1 MIDDAALIGL
11 VGYGACSLA
20 FLGLAVILLVSSRH
34 GLQGLLMVAA
44 CLATAAWSA
53 AQVYQLGFSGDEAV
67 FGGEGVLGDEGVLA
81 AIFDCIAA
89 LLWVA
94 FLASLVQADLRQRL
108 ASPWMRA
115 ALGAVALL
123 AVFWLATEILRPWR
137 DDVDF
142 KIQVLAHLV
151 MVVLGL
157 ILAESLLRNTPME
170 DRWRIKFLCIGLGG
184 VFVYD
189 LFFYAD
195 ALLFNVTSPALS
207 EARGFVY
214 ALIMPLLA
222 MSSHRNAMWRTN
234 VTLSRTSALYT
245 TALTA
250 SGVYLLLM
258 AAAAYYVREVG
269 GTWGAVIQ
277 AVFLFGAVLVLAL
290 LLLSG
295 AFRAHLRVFVSKHF
309 FQYRYDYRTVWLR
322 FTDTVSGT
330 ETAQALPGRVVKAIA
345 DILDSPGGAMW
356 LRDRDHCVLTSAW
369 NMAASSLSAKEA
381 AVLLEF
387 LGRSGWIID
396 MDEHKVRPEKYEN
409 LVIPDVIARIQNA
422 WVIVP
427 LRHLDALLGFVILAR
442 PRAPRALGWED
453 YDLLKT
459 ISRHAA
465 SYLAE
470 QQLGRA
476 LAEAREF
483 EKLNR
488 RFAFV
493 LHDIKNLAS
502 QISLSAS
509 NFERHGENPAFRADM
524 VATLK
529 DASSQM
535 KRLMERLKTDQMAE
549 PEQDLVWLTPLLRQL
564 MALETGASV
573 VLDLKLDV
581 EDVAVSCDQDRLAAI
596 LRHLVQNAKEAV
608 LQDSPVQVALGQQG
622 ETAVIEIIDDGCGM
636 SEDFVH
642 SELFKPFRSTKKLG
656 YGLGAYQCREF
667 ARELGGD
674 IEVISSVGAGTTMRV
689 MVPIAK
695 TRDLEKSLQAV
706 AD

>member
-1 MIDDAALIGL
+1 MIEDVVLIGL
-11 VGYGACSLA
+11 IGYGASALA
-20 FLGLAVILLVSSRH
+20 FLALTVILLVSGRH
-34 GLQGLLMVAA
+34 GVQGFLMLAA
-44 CLATAAWSA
+44 CFATAAWSA
-53 AQVYQLGFSGDEAV
+53 AEAYQIAYSGGMGTLASLLDAV
-67 FGGEGVLGDEGVLA
+67 
-81 AIFDCIAA
+81 CA

-94 FLASLVQADLRQRL
+94 FLSSLVQSDLRQRL
-108 ASPWMRA
+108 ASPWLRA
-115 ALGAVALL
+115 GLGLVGLL
-123 AVFWLATEILRPWR
+123 VGAWLATEALQPWS
-137 DDVDF
+137 DDLNF
-142 KIQVLAHLV
+142 KCQVLAHLV
-151 MVVLGL
+151 VVVLGL
-157 ILAESLLRNTPME
+157 ILAESLLRNTPTE

-184 VFVYD
+184 VLVFD
-189 LFFYAD
+189 LFYFAD
-195 ALLFNVTSPALS
+195 ALLFSETSAALTV
-207 EARGFVY
+207 ARGYVY

-222 MSSHRNAMWRTN
+222 VSSHRNAMWRTN
-234 VTLSRTSALYT
+234 VTFSRTSALYT

-250 SGVYLLLM
+250 SGVYLSLM

-277 AVFLFGAVLVLAL
+277 AVFLFGAAVVLAL

-322 FTDTVSGT
+322 FTDTVSGS
-330 ETAQALPGRVVKAIA
+330 ETAQALPGRVVNAIA

-356 LRDRDHCVLTSAW
+356 LRDRDNCVLASAW
-369 NMAASSLSAKEA
+369 NMSARSLSAAEA
-381 AVLLEF
+381 ADFLDF
-387 LGRSGWIID
+387 LGRTGWIID
-396 MDEHKVRPEKYEN
+396 LDEQKARPEKYEN
-409 LVIPDVIARIQNA
+409 LVIPEVIARIGDA

-427 LRHLDALLGFVILAR
+427 LRHRDAVLGFVILAR
-442 PRAPRALGWED
+442 PRAPRPLGWED
-453 YDLLKT
+453 FDLLKT

-502 QISLSAS
+502 QISLLAS
-509 NFERHGENPAFRADM
+509 NFERHGENPDFRADM
-524 VATLK
+524 VTTLK

-535 KRLMERLKTDQMAE
+535 KRLMERLKTDQIME
-549 PEQDLVWLTPLLRQL
+549 PEQDLVWLKPLMRQL
-564 MALETGASV
+564 MALESGSSV
-573 VLDLKLDV
+573 LLDIKLDA
-581 EDVAVSCDQDRLAAI
+581 EDVAVSCDQDRLAAV

-608 LQDSPVQVALGQQG
+608 GDGGLVQISLGMQG
-622 ETAVIEIIDDGCGM
+622 NRAVIEIIDDGCGM
-636 SEDFVH
+636 EEEFVH
-642 SELFKPFRSTKKLG
+642 SELFKPFRSTKKVG

-674 IEVISSVGAGTTMRV
+674 IEVISSIGAGTTMRV
-689 MVPIAK
+689 IMPIAK
-695 TRDLEKSLQAV
+695 TRAPERSLQVV